1 MTLREIEDIMD
12 YAENNNLYVDVVDL
26 IKEVL
31 TNQKDMIE
39 CSNGATQYDIV

>member
-1 MTLREIEDIMD
+1 MTLCEIEDIMD

-31 TNQKDMIE
+31 INQKDMIE
-39 CSNGATQYDIV
+39 CSEGATQYDTI